1 MKDKDAKAIL
11 KTGAHYYLRERG
23 VVGEHWNE
31 WVAVEHVLNK
41 WERSDRRLA
50 HARKALKEL
59 LEKWKDDARNKRG
72 ATLGIADR
80 INKLLK
86 EIR

>member
-11 KTGAHYYLRERG
+11 KTSADYYLRKRG
-23 VVGEHWNE
+23 VMGEHWTE
-31 WVAVEHVLNK
+31 WRAVEHVLKK

-50 HARKALKEL
+50 HARKALREL
-59 LEKWKDDARNKRG
+59 LEKWKDDARNGRG
-72 ATLGIADR
+72 TTLGVSDR

-86 EIR
+86 ELR